1 MVATLRSLRCTSQ
14 RPCCTR
20 LMNLVMVRPSCTMDS
35 LLARMWGST
44 SRTEEN
50 DAGERNGLRML
61 QSRNFTGMTLPPH
74 CGGLGDCGP
83 LVNAKR
89 HPEGMGIHIGCCNCV
104 ERGLLRTAPTRSCLT
119 TQQLTLFSWWLPRL
133 LDTQVKTRQ
142 NISPSVGEHGNSS
155 YLLLRYPT
163 TKPIPSLGARPS
175 LYSTLQSCPYED
187 NR

>member
-1 MVATLRSLRCTSQ
+1 MVIPRCT
-14 RPCCTR
+14 
-20 LMNLVMVRPSCTMDS
+20 MVS
-35 LLARMWGST
+35 LLVRIWGSM
-44 SRTEEN
+44 SRTEKN
-50 DAGERNGLRML
+50 DAGEHNGLRMPR
-61 QSRNFTGMTLPPH
+61 SRSFTRMTLSRRGSVLGS
-74 CGGLGDCGP
+74 CGS

-89 HPEGMGIHIGCCNCV
+89 HPEGMGIHIGCYNCV

-142 NISPSVGEHGNSS
+142 NISPSVGEHGNSC

-163 TKPIPSLGARPS
+163 TKPIPSLGVHPS